1 MTAIVMMAVLCWMS
15 RPADSGQVDG
25 PKSLFKASTFPA
37 GWSFFSAEGDP
48 KAVWKAVEGKNGA
61 DDVLECQG
69 KPYGYIRTQKLY
81 GDFEFKLEWKY
92 PKDANGNSGV
102 LIHTGKEDK
111 IWPNAI
117 QVQLHAPTAG
127 SIFPSG
133 DAKTDNKLMARDL
146 SRPVGQWNTCVITS
160 KAGRVS
166 VTINGKK
173 AGEVTGCQPNMG
185 SISLQS
191 EGSEVHF
198 RRVMLKPLK

>member
-1 MTAIVMMAVLCWMS
+1 MAVLCWMS

-25 PKSLFKASTFPA
+25 PKPLFKASTFPA
-37 GWSFFSAEGDP
+37 GWSFFSAEKETKLQD
-48 KAVWKAVEGKNGA
+48 VWQAKKGANGG
-61 DDVLECQG
+61 DDVLVCQG
-69 KPYGYIRTQKLY
+69 KPFGYIRTQKLY

-102 LIHTGKEDK
+102 LIHTGKDDK

-117 QVQLHAPTAG
+117 QVQLHGPTAG

-133 DAKTDNKLMARDL
+133 DAKTDNKLMVRDL
-146 SRPVGQWNTCVITS
+146 SKPVGQWNTLVITS

-173 AGEVTGCQPNMG
+173 AGEVTGCQPSMG